1 MIIGPDA
8 ATDDFARA
16 FPVHVEGIARLL
28 AVLRREFD
36 GDLDM
41 ALILAVI
48 GERHFTKRT
57 CASTPTLETLGATK
71 VTGAPSVNS
80 YSIAQFTSIPRETT
94 RRKVAALIGRG
105 WVVRDAQGN
114 LSPTA
119 KAAADLVKGT
129 EASIRFIAETRKT
142 KDIQHRP

>member
-1 MIIGPDA
+1 MIIDPDA
-8 ATDDFARA
+8 VPDDFAHA

-28 AVLRREFD
+28 TVLRREFD

-48 GERHFTKRT
+48 GERHFTKRLS
-57 CASTPTLETLGATK
+57 ASTPTLETLGSTK
-71 VTGAPSVNS
+71 VSGAPSVNS

-105 WVVRDAQGN
+105 WVARDAQGN

-129 EASIRFIAETRKT
+129 EATIQFIAEMT
-142 KDIQHRP
+142 KARDRGRRP